1 MKEGEKMKNSMNTV
15 KGVAAGMAAGM
26 LVGFTAKALMD
37 DSKKGLKKKANK
49 VMNTVEDMADT
60 VKYIFK

>member
-1 MKEGEKMKNSMNTV
+1 MKDKMTTV
-15 KGVAAGMAAGM
+15 KGVAAGMAAGL

-37 DSKKGLKKKANK
+37 DSKRGLKKKANK